1 MNNYLFFEDISNYLK
16 EGEQMPQQ
24 PKVLDVNVQ
33 QSWKK
38 MTNFGYRKGVDPND
52 PNNGI
57 NQLRPILF
65 FNFKIT
71 PDEFEQLS
79 EKFGNS
85 LSKYMCNVQE
95 NGNNVTF
102 ALKINKLDTKNQG
115 SKVVNAVFDFFKG
128 LGYQVPSQEELLK
141 NTVSKEDF
149 IETEKNANEKWT
161 GMLQSL
167 ASGELDEVAEKYIQI
182 FGKLFEYVHGH
193 QLSLR
198 NAKLILSQKP
208 DASFVTTANNWEKF
222 FNCKVKPGAQQ
233 IKYFAD
239 WSDMNKVG
247 ADDAQKFA
255 DTHGID
261 FNKNDAKYQGQAMYA
276 MKLQASNRY
285 GIGGPAVGYDSSEVD
300 PIDPNDDW
308 RITRY
313 GMKNNLTGEPNDL
326 TREYL
331 SQTSV
336 PPENEKLYN
345 TLKKMLDNNAELYFK
360 VLVTRLEEMGMNDFR
375 EVFENEYEEW
385 CKNKGV
391 EPDYEIKTCY
401 EFLHERGW
409 DEYSVAPDGRDAISD
424 FGIVAKY
431 RSMAK
436 TKNNPDF
443 FTLFPRL
450 LREYVDKLLESEYK
464 IARDTHRAASVTRI
478 CGVVLY
484 MCGVWDSQSITALK
498 GGVVNKETLIHDSN
512 IINKLLEMFSKE
524 REGVQRELIKLIK
537 NAEIKQPNKE
547 MTDNNTMGLN
557 EVKKEMFEQI
567 LMTPDKLANMLD
579 LKVVDDNKPSDEE
592 TIQENKEKF
601 YEMVQRM
608 NNAFKNQ

>member
-1 MNNYLFFEDISNYLK
+1 MNDYLFFEDISNYLK
-16 EGEQMPQQ
+16 EGEQIPQQ
-24 PKVLDVNVQ
+24 PKMLDVNVQ

-65 FNFKIT
+65 FNFKVT

-95 NGNNVTF
+95 NGDNVTF

-115 SKVVNAVFDFFKG
+115 SKVVNAVFDFFKEM
-128 LGYQVPSQEELLK
+128 GYQVPNQEELLK

-167 ASGELDEVAEKYIQI
+167 ASGELDKVAEKYIQI

-208 DASFVTTANNWEKF
+208 NASFVTTANNWEKF
-222 FNCKVKPGAQQ
+222 FNCKVRPDAQK
-233 IKYFAD
+233 ITYYAD

-285 GIGGPAVGYDSSEVD
+285 GVGGPAVGYDSSEVD

-360 VLVTRLEEMGMNDFR
+360 VLVTRLEEMGMND
-375 EVFENEYEEW
+375 
-385 CKNKGV
+385 
-391 EPDYEIKTCY
+391 
-401 EFLHERGW
+401 
-409 DEYSVAPDGRDAISD
+409 
-424 FGIVAKY
+424 IVTKY
-431 RSMAK
+431 RGMAK
-436 TKNNPDF
+436 AKNNPDF

-524 REGVQRELIKLIK
+524 REGVQRELVKLIK

-557 EVKKEMFEQI
+557 EVKKEMFEHM

-592 TIQENKEKF
+592 TIQDNKEKF

-608 NNAFKNQ
+608 NNAFKN

>member
-79 EKFGNS
+79 EKFGNG

-161 GMLQSL
+161 EMLQSL

-208 DASFVTTANNWEKF
+208 NASFVTTANNWEKF
-222 FNCKVKPGAQQ
+222 FNCKVRPDAQK
-233 IKYFAD
+233 ITYYAD

-255 DTHGID
+255 DIHGID

-285 GIGGPAVGYDSSEVD
+285 GVGGPAVGYDSSEVD

-360 VLVTRLEEMGMNDFR
+360 VLVTRLEEMGMD
-375 EVFENEYEEW
+375 
-385 CKNKGV
+385 
-391 EPDYEIKTCY
+391 D
-401 EFLHERGW
+401 
-409 DEYSVAPDGRDAISD
+409 
-424 FGIVAKY
+424 IVAKY

-524 REGVQRELIKLIK
+524 REGVQRELVKLIK

-579 LKVVDDNKPSDEE
+579 LKVIDDNKPSDEE

-608 NNAFKNQ
+608 NNTFKNQ

>member
-1 MNNYLFFEDISNYLK
+1 MNNYLFFENISNYLK

-161 GMLQSL
+161 EMLQSL

-208 DASFVTTANNWEKF
+208 NASFVTTANNWEKF
-222 FNCKVKPGAQQ
+222 FNCKVRPDAQK
-233 IKYFAD
+233 ITYYAD

-360 VLVTRLEEMGMNDFR
+360 VLVTRLEEMGMND
-375 EVFENEYEEW
+375 
-385 CKNKGV
+385 
-391 EPDYEIKTCY
+391 
-401 EFLHERGW
+401 
-409 DEYSVAPDGRDAISD
+409 
-424 FGIVAKY
+424 IVAKY

-524 REGVQRELIKLIK
+524 REGVQRELVKLIK
-537 NAEIKQPNKE
+537 NSEIKQPNKE

-592 TIQENKEKF
+592 TIQDNKEKF

>member
-1 MNNYLFFEDISNYLK
+1 MNDYLFFEDISNYLK

-95 NGNNVTF
+95 NGEYVTF

-115 SKVVNAVFDFFKG
+115 SKVVNAVFDFFKE

-161 GMLQSL
+161 EMLQSL

-208 DASFVTTANNWEKF
+208 NASFVTTANNWEKF
-222 FNCKVKPGAQQ
+222 FNCKVRPDAQK
-233 IKYFAD
+233 ITYYAD

-261 FNKNDAKYQGQAMYA
+261 FNKNDTKYQGQAMYA

-360 VLVTRLEEMGMNDFR
+360 VLVTRLEEMGMND
-375 EVFENEYEEW
+375 
-385 CKNKGV
+385 
-391 EPDYEIKTCY
+391 
-401 EFLHERGW
+401 
-409 DEYSVAPDGRDAISD
+409 
-424 FGIVAKY
+424 IVAKY
-431 RSMAK
+431 RNMAK

-592 TIQENKEKF
+592 TIQENREKF

-608 NNAFKNQ
+608 NNTFKNQ